1 MVSHLKHLCVHT
13 KTFVRFYLSCSVK
26 YYALQKCFVVVDQNR
41 HEFTGAFHNG
51 SLKRTQRNTIYQ
63 QSHLDELQ
71 ISQHVFNHQKRE
83 MLKFFCKA
91 LTSNDDMNICNYSS
105 LQKCVLNILH
115 ASTIY
120 AMIKAT
126 TEIHEM

>member
-1 MVSHLKHLCVHT
+1 MGSLQSFYILFLLKILSSIHFLVVWDDVVSHLKHLCVHT

-83 MLKFFCKA
+83 MLKFFVK
-91 LTSNDDMNICNYSS
+91 LS
-105 LQKCVLNILH
+105 LQMILQLLF
-115 ASTIY
+115 AS
-120 AMIKAT
+120 
-126 TEIHEM
+126 